1 MTPLDRSTAC
11 TVAAARSA
19 ARARRAAVT
28 LVVAAG
34 MLSVLS
40 GCVTERI
47 EPSGRLSPYVAPGV
61 DPSRPR
67 SAFPQTP
74 RASASDAPINA
85 VAVGFVTKPM
95 GDFVTDGLS
104 LPLISPDGRHL
115 ALRIGT
121 PPSDELRLAPAPREG
136 EAVPRIVTVEA
147 SDPSRIEIYRLQAN
161 QQPTLILPM
170 IEANSGSE
178 AQNSEPIPHG
188 VLLGRSCTNEGFL
201 IEWPRADGSRWIGF
215 VRWTTG
221 RVNWLVRSDED
232 VPWLA
237 ASNAVL
243 TSSGDLVFAYR
254 TDPAQ
259 GWALAR
265 RSSAGVFD
273 ELDSTHAPIRW
284 PVLSFSG
291 ALVAQCV
298 VRDGRVRIERV
309 DSGARALD
317 LGPAQHTL
325 ELYNAT
331 ISHQPAGQRL
341 QAASTELRIGEN
353 EGSAGAANT
362 LISEWGEGFVVVEAG
377 QTAVSMWNSRL
388 SRVLRAPTGV
398 SAVHVY
404 ERGLF
409 FTSNTGLSFVPNV
422 LVENRWVPTPARVV
436 TPLAGLIRSSGGGE
450 RGDNAWE
457 GVVIH
462 PIKGFEGQIR
472 VLNVKMGDMQT
483 SR

>member
-1 MTPLDRSTAC
+1 MTPLHRSTAC

-19 ARARRAAVT
+19 AGARRAAVA
-28 LVVAAG
+28 LVVACG
-34 MLSVLS
+34 MLCVQS

-47 EPSGRLSPYVAPGV
+47 EPAGRLSPYIAPGV

-67 SAFPQTP
+67 SALSQTP
-74 RASASDAPINA
+74 RAAAIDASANGI
-85 VAVGFVTKPM
+85 AVGFITKPM

-115 ALRIGT
+115 ASRIGT

-136 EAVPRIVTVEA
+136 EAVPRIVTIEA
-147 SDPSRIEIYRLQAN
+147 SDPSRIEMYRLQPN
-161 QQPTLILPM
+161 QQPTLILPV
-170 IEANSGSE
+170 NDVNRGSE
-178 AQNSEPIPHG
+178 SQNSEPIPHG

-237 ASNAVL
+237 ASNAVF
-243 TSSGDLVFAYR
+243 TPQGDLIFAYR

-265 RSSAGVFD
+265 RSSKGEFD

-291 ALVAQCV
+291 SVLAQCV

-309 DSGARALD
+309 DSAARGLD

-331 ISHQPAGQRL
+331 ISHQPAGQN
-341 QAASTELRIGEN
+341 ASASSVDGRIWQS
-353 EGSAGAANT
+353 EGSASPANT

-398 SAVHVY
+398 SAVHVH
-404 ERGLF
+404 EKGLF
-409 FTSNTGLSFVPNV
+409 FTSNTGLSFVPHV

-472 VLNVKMGDMQT
+472 VLSVKMGGMGAG
-483 SR
+483 R